1 MLFLGISNR
10 ELLWISLSMHM
21 VNVRCHVTSRHDN
34 GINIDEQE
42 EDYYIRIVWDGFAW
56 HTHSLGIT
64 ESIVERE
71 QRSEEESNENE
82 IEICVEILV
91 MPTKNRYR

>member
-1 MLFLGISNR
+1 MNLALYAHGQR
-10 ELLWISLSMHM
+10 TLSRHF
-21 VNVRCHVTSRHDN
+21 TSRQRH
-34 GINIDEQE
+34 NIDEQE

-71 QRSEEESNENE
+71 QRSEEESHENE